1 MESVN
6 VTEEAVGFPSIEP
19 TAVVDARVAV
29 TEAAANRIAGIVTA
43 ASVSGRDLMSRKH
56 VVRECSEFYFE
67 YRVGRGLVKEFD
79 RALAEGRRVLAEEAV
94 DKAARVEMVNSLIK
108 IKEFSRVLA
117 EEVVDE
123 AAYVERAKSLIEKV
137 RTSQF
142 IEEAS
147 IAKVNVALSE
157 GLVKFSE
164 AIVAEIPAKLAEFK
178 EASIAKVNAAT
189 SEGSVKFFE
198 AIAAEIPAKLAESEA
213 AGAVE
218 MAHAFAGASI
228 YQVIEGGIAKEV
240 DDIETASDATK
251 RVVKK
256 KVVECI
262 TAVNRAT
269 EAVRIAKATAGEEA
283 NLNAT
288 RVAAA
293 AIAVAY
299 TQGYVAVAKA
309 AQVEAF
315 GRLRQARFKNNDIE
329 KQVAHEIAKHF
340 TEVVKEYNE
349 EAEEFLVEEEAA
361 RAGAASSSSE
371 LSKWYE
377 TFVRLH
383 KAQPGSEEAVRVAPL
398 PSGIL
403 GHCKAFARLY
413 EAQSE
418 IDRDAALKDVAQVF
432 EMFRA
437 CIDDMK
443 EHREREVARAAG
455 ADDVGPPAVAP
466 A

>member
-6 VTEEAVGFPSIEP
+6 VTEEVVGFPSIEP

-43 ASVSGRDLMSRKH
+43 A
-56 VVRECSEFYFE
+56 
-67 YRVGRGLVKEFD
+67 
-79 RALAEGRRVLAEEAV
+79 
-94 DKAARVEMVNSLIK
+94 
-108 IKEFSRVLA
+108 
-117 EEVVDE
+117 
-123 AAYVERAKSLIEKV
+123 
-137 RTSQF
+137 
-142 IEEAS
+142 
-147 IAKVNVALSE
+147 
-157 GLVKFSE
+157 SE

-218 MAHAFAGASI
+218 MAHAFAGAFI

-251 RVVKK
+251 RVVKE

-262 TAVNRAT
+262 TAVNRAA
-269 EAVRIAKATAGEEA
+269 EAVRIAKATTGEEA

-293 AIAVAY
+293 AIAVAF
-299 TQGYVAVAKA
+299 TQGCAALAKA
-309 AQVEAF
+309 AQVEASV
-315 GRLRQARFKNNDIE
+315 RLRQAPSKNNDI
-329 KQVAHEIAKHF
+329 IAKRF
-340 TEVVKEYNE
+340 TETVREYNE
-349 EAEEFLVEEEAA
+349 QAEEFLVEEEAA
-361 RAGAASSSSE
+361 RAGTASSSSK

-383 KAQPGSEEAVRVAPL
+383 KAQLDSEEAVRVAPL

-403 GHCKAFARLY
+403 RYYKAFARLY

-418 IDRDAALKDVAQVF
+418 IDRDAALKDVTQML

-443 EHREREVARAAG
+443 ERREREVARAAG
-455 ADDVGPPAVAP
+455 ADDVGPSAVAP